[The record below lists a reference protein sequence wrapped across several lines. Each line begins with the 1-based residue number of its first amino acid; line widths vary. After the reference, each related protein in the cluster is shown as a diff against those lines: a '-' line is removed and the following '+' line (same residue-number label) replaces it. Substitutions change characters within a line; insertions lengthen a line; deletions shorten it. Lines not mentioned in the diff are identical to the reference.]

1 VRTIVSKRHSSYV
14 ALLFASLLLGLGR
27 PNAKAQVSPEE
38 ITNPRLKA
46 AEGAYFSQ
54 IMALYRAV
62 PSIHT
67 PLPFELSRYVG
78 LDPKQEA
85 GTDSRGIE
93 FVNFHN
99 RVLLKI
105 SGNYNAAYNPDLL
118 TQNERAAHVFS
129 EVISPIA
136 GLLAKEFPQ
145 DMDCDGI
152 GFEMSYHIRVHR
164 NFDYEGKEILVV
176 VFDRHDAF
184 AFATETD
191 ADRQEI
197 LNRSDIYVNGK
208 EFGLALNQ
216 RNPLD
221 LEAIGKETPASAD
234 HSTASVRRRAAKGG
248 KEPALSAA
256 ALKIETEPASKAIHS
271 APGITR
277 ASTDDQP
284 RAVATATP
292 PSPALQTENRFVAT
306 AEDAERLQSQ
316 FQAQLD
322 TLASLGKANWYFV
335 DYAPPSFGLYQ
346 NELVL
351 QLTLR
356 NTMQFSPDSS
366 SIYKRA
372 AQSFD
377 LFLARE
383 LKNILEKVPPDANFD
398 AYDITVLNRLGP
410 DSQASSEAIE
420 YISPRKVLQ
429 QFVDAEISGQQVIDQ
444 SVVLVN
450 GVRIALNLQ
459 LVE

>member
-1 VRTIVSKRHSSYV
+1 MSKRHSSYV
-14 ALLFASLLLGLGR
+14 VFLFASLLIGLGG
-27 PNAKAQVSPEE
+27 PKAKAQVSPAE
-38 ITNPRLKA
+38 IVNPRLKA

-78 LDPKQEA
+78 LDPKQVP

-99 RVLLKI
+99 RVLLKV
-105 SGNYNAAYNPDLL
+105 SGNYDAAYNPDLL

-129 EVISPIA
+129 EVISPIV

-152 GFEMSYHIRVHR
+152 GFEISYHIRVHR

-176 VFDRHDAF
+176 VFNRPDVF
-184 AFATETD
+184 AFAAEADD
-191 ADRQEI
+191 ASGQEI

-216 RNPLD
+216 RNPFD
-221 LEAIGKETPASAD
+221 LEAIGKEPPASAD
-234 HSTASVRRRAAKGG
+234 HSTASVRRSAKPG
-248 KEPALSAA
+248 KEPASSPAS
-256 ALKIETEPASKAIHS
+256 LKLETEPASKPIHS
-271 APGITR
+271 EPGITQ
-277 ASTDDQP
+277 ASNDDHTL
-284 RAVATATP
+284 AIP
-292 PSPALQTENRFVAT
+292 PAPEVRTENPPVVK
-306 AEDAERLQSQ
+306 EKDAERLQSQ

-322 TLASLGKANWYFV
+322 TLASVGKANWHFV
-335 DYAPPSFGLYQ
+335 DYAPPSFGVYQ
-346 NELVL
+346 NELIL

-356 NTMQFSPDSS
+356 NTLQFSPDSS

-383 LKNILEKVPPDANFD
+383 LKNILEKVPADANFD
-398 AYDITVLNRLGP
+398 AYDVTVLNQLGP
-410 DSQASSEAIE
+410 EPRGSSEAIE

-429 QFVDAEISGQQVIDQ
+429 QFVNAEITGQQLIDQ

>member
-1 VRTIVSKRHSSYV
+1 MSKRHSSYV
-14 ALLFASLLLGLGR
+14 VLLFASLLLGLGR
-27 PNAKAQVSPEE
+27 QNAKAQVSPAE

-62 PSIHT
+62 PSIHM
-67 PLPFELSRYVG
+67 PLPFELGRYVG
-78 LDPKQEA
+78 LDPKQEV

-129 EVISPIA
+129 EVISPIV
-136 GLLAKEFPQ
+136 GLLAKQFPQ
-145 DMDCDGI
+145 DMDCDGF

-184 AFATETD
+184 AFAADTD
-191 ADRQEI
+191 NAGRQEI
-197 LNRSDIYVNGK
+197 LDRSDIYVNGK

-216 RNPLD
+216 RNSFD

-234 HSTASVRRRAAKGG
+234 HSTASARRAAKGG
-248 KEPALSAA
+248 KEPALSPAS
-256 ALKIETEPASKAIHS
+256 LKIGTEPASKPINS

-277 ASTDDQP
+277 ASTDDH
-284 RAVATATP
+284 ALATP
-292 PSPALQTENRFVAT
+292 PSPALQTENRSVAT

-346 NELVL
+346 NELIL

-356 NTMQFSPDSS
+356 NTLQFSPDSS

-383 LKNILEKVPPDANFD
+383 LKNILDKVPPDANFD

-429 QFVDAEISGQQVIDQ
+429 QFVNAEITGQQVIDQ

>member
-1 VRTIVSKRHSSYV
+1 VSKRHSTYV
-14 ALLFASLLLGLGR
+14 VLLFVSLLLGLGGR
-27 PNAKAQVSPEE
+27 NAKAQVSPAE

-62 PSIHT
+62 PSIRT

-78 LDPKQEA
+78 LDPKQEV

-99 RVLLKI
+99 RVLLKV

-118 TQNERAAHVFS
+118 TQNERAGHVFS
-129 EVISPIA
+129 EVISPIV
-136 GLLAKEFPQ
+136 GLLAKEFPR
-145 DMDCDGI
+145 DMDCDGV
-152 GFEMSYHIRVHR
+152 GFEISYHIRVHR

-176 VFDRHDAF
+176 VFDRADAF
-184 AFATETD
+184 AFGADTD
-191 ADRQEI
+191 DAGRQEI

-221 LEAIGKETPASAD
+221 LEAIGKEPPASAD
-234 HSTASVRRRAAKGG
+234 HSTASVRRAAKGG
-248 KEPALSAA
+248 KESALSPA
-256 ALKIETEPASKAIHS
+256 ALKIETEAVSKPINS

-277 ASTDDQP
+277 TSADDH
-284 RAVATATP
+284 ALATSPA
-292 PSPALQTENRFVAT
+292 PALQTENMSAAT
-306 AEDAERLQSQ
+306 QKDADRLQSQ

-322 TLASLGKANWYFV
+322 TLASIGKANWSFV
-335 DYAPPSFGLYQ
+335 DYAPPSFAVYQ
-346 NELVL
+346 NELIL

-356 NTMQFSPDSS
+356 NTLQFSPDSS

-383 LKNILEKVPPDANFD
+383 LKNILEKVPPDANFH
-398 AYDITVLNRLGP
+398 AYDVTVLNQLGP
-410 DSQASSEAIE
+410 DPGGSSEAVE
-420 YISPRKVLQ
+420 YISPREAVR
-429 QFVDAEISGQQVIDQ
+429 QFVNAQITGQQLIDQ

-450 GVRIALNLQ
+450 GVRIALNLP

>member
-1 VRTIVSKRHSSYV
+1 
-14 ALLFASLLLGLGR
+14 
-27 PNAKAQVSPEE
+27 
-38 ITNPRLKA
+38 NPRLKA
-46 AEGAYFSQ
+46 AETANFSQ
-54 IMALYRAV
+54 ILALYRAV
-62 PSIHT
+62 PRIHT
-67 PLPFELSRYVG
+67 PLAFQLSRYVG

-99 RVLLKI
+99 RVLLKV

-118 TQNERAAHVFS
+118 TQNERAALVFS
-129 EVISPIA
+129 EVINPIV

-145 DMDCDGI
+145 DMDCDGV
-152 GFEMSYHIRVHR
+152 GFEISYHVRVHR

-176 VFDRHDAF
+176 VYARPHTF
-184 AFATETD
+184 AFPAATDD
-191 ADRQEI
+191 AARQEI

-216 RNPLD
+216 KNALD
-221 LEAIGKETPASAD
+221 LEALGKESLAPSERSAPSLRHAATQGTEPPLNPAV
-234 HSTASVRRRAAKGG
+234 VRIG
-248 KEPALSAA
+248 
-256 ALKIETEPASKAIHS
+256 TEPASKPDNS
-271 APGITR
+271 PPGIAQ
-277 ASTDDQP
+277 ASAGEHHMPATP
-284 RAVATATP
+284 AVAADSRPTP
-292 PSPALQTENRFVAT
+292 TT
-306 AEDAERLQSQ
+306 EDADRLQSQ

-322 TLASLGKANWYFV
+322 TLASVGKANWHFV

-346 NELVL
+346 NEIVL

-356 NTMQFSPDSS
+356 NTLQFPQDSG

-383 LKNILEKVPPDANFD
+383 LKDILEKVPFDVAFD
-398 AYDITVLNRLGP
+398 ACDITVLNQLGP
-410 DSQASSEAIE
+410 VPQGSSSEAIE
-420 YISPRKVLQ
+420 YISSRQALA
-429 QFVDAEISGQQVIDQ
+429 QFVNAEITSQQLIDQ

>member
-1 VRTIVSKRHSSYV
+1 MSKRHSSYAV
-14 ALLFASLLLGLGR
+14 LLFASLLIGLGG
-27 PNAKAQVSPEE
+27 PNAKAQVNPAE

-46 AEGAYFSQ
+46 AEGAYFPQ

-62 PSIHT
+62 PGIRT

-78 LDPKQEA
+78 LDPKQEV

-99 RVLLKI
+99 RLLLKI

-118 TQNERAAHVFS
+118 TQNERATHVFS
-129 EVISPIA
+129 EVINPIV

-152 GFEMSYHIRVHR
+152 GFEISYHIRVHR

-176 VFDRHDAF
+176 VFNRADAF
-184 AFATETD
+184 AFAADTD
-191 ADRQEI
+191 DAGRQEI
-197 LNRSDIYVNGK
+197 LNQSDIYVNGK

-216 RNPLD
+216 RNPFD
-221 LEAIGKETPASAD
+221 LEAIGKESPASAD
-234 HSTASVRRRAAKGG
+234 HSTASVRRAPKGS
-248 KEPALSAA
+248 KEPALSPAS
-256 ALKIETEPASKAIHS
+256 LKIETQRASKPVNT

-277 ASTDDQP
+277 ASTDNDP
-284 RAVATATP
+284 LATSPA
-292 PSPALQTENRFVAT
+292 PALQTENASAAT
-306 AEDAERLQSQ
+306 QKDAERLQSQ

-322 TLASLGKANWYFV
+322 TLASLGKANWHFV
-335 DYAPPSFGLYQ
+335 DYAQPSFGLYQ

-356 NTMQFSPDSS
+356 NTLQFSPDSS

-383 LKNILEKVPPDANFD
+383 LKNILDKVPPDANFD

-429 QFVDAEISGQQVIDQ
+429 QFVNAEITGQQVIDQ

-450 GVRIALNLQ
+450 GVRTALNLQ

>member
-1 VRTIVSKRHSSYV
+1 MSKRHSSYV
-14 ALLFASLLLGLGR
+14 VLLFASLLIGLGG
-27 PNAKAQVSPEE
+27 PKAKAQVSPAE
-38 ITNPRLKA
+38 IANPRLKA

-62 PSIHT
+62 PSVRT

-78 LDPKQEA
+78 LDPKQEV

-93 FVNFHN
+93 FVDFHN
-99 RVLLKI
+99 RVLLKV

-145 DMDCDGI
+145 NMDCDGI
-152 GFEMSYHIRVHR
+152 GFEISYHIRVHR
-164 NFDYEGKEILVV
+164 NFEYEGKEILVV
-176 VFDRHDAF
+176 VFDRADAF
-184 AFATETD
+184 AFAADTD
-191 ADRQEI
+191 DTSRQEI

-216 RNPLD
+216 RNPFD
-221 LEAIGKETPASAD
+221 LEAIGKEPPDSAD
-234 HSTASVRRRAAKGG
+234 HSNSSVRRAAKRG
-248 KEPALSAA
+248 KEPALSPAS
-256 ALKIETEPASKAIHS
+256 LKIETAPVSKTIHS
-271 APGITR
+271 EPGITR
-277 ASTDDQP
+277 ASTDDH
-284 RAVATATP
+284 TLATP
-292 PSPALQTENRFVAT
+292 PAPALRTENQSAPT
-306 AEDAERLQSQ
+306 AEDSERLQLQ

-322 TLASLGKANWYFV
+322 TLASVGKANWNFV
-335 DYAPPSFGLYQ
+335 DYAPPSFGVYQ
-346 NELVL
+346 NELIL

-356 NTMQFSPDSS
+356 NILQFSPDSG

-383 LKNILEKVPPDANFD
+383 LKNILEKVPSDAKFD
-398 AYDITVLNRLGP
+398 SYDITVLNQLGP
-410 DSQASSEAIE
+410 NPRGSSEAIE
-420 YISPRKVLQ
+420 YVFPRKVLQ
-429 QFVDAEISGQQVIDQ
+429 QFVNAEITGQQVIDQ